1 MPEND
6 YDVDSLAKFLHVS
19 PAQVEKMASRG
30 KLPARKIA
38 GKWRFSKAEIH
49 HWFEER
55 IGIASEGDLV
65 EYQQMLDSKSS
76 QDNESM
82 QIPLLLP
89 PQNILVPLAG
99 RTKNSVIEKVCNF
112 AGDLGLLWDPGK
124 MAEAIRARENLHT
137 TALENGVALLH
148 PRRPLPNLMGEP
160 FLILGR
166 TFSGIPFGG
175 MRGSLTDIFF
185 LIGSVDDAGHLRTLT
200 LISRLISD
208 SATLAAIRE
217 LDSPEEISNAL
228 AQCEAELKS
237 PGR

>member
-6 YDVDSLAKFLHVS
+6 YDIESLATFLHIT

-30 KLPARKIA
+30 KVPGRKIA

-55 IGIASEGDLV
+55 IGFATEGDLV
-65 EYQQMLDSKSS
+65 EYEQMLSRENANVE
-76 QDNESM
+76 QL
-82 QIPLLLP
+82 QIPLQLP
-89 PQNILVPLAG
+89 PQNILVPLSG
-99 RTKNSVIEKVCNF
+99 RTKNSVIEKICNF

-148 PRRPLPNLMGEP
+148 PRRPLPNLMNEP
-160 FLILGR
+160 FLILGK
-166 TFSGIPFGG
+166 TLSGIPFGG
-175 MRGSLTDIFF
+175 LRGSLTDLFF
-185 LIGSVDDAGHLRTLT
+185 LIASVDDAGHLRTLT

-208 SATLAAIRE
+208 PGTLAAIRE
-217 LDSPEEISNAL
+217 LETPNEIFELLQNA
-228 AQCEAELKS
+228 EAELKS
-237 PGR
+237 